1 MSAVPETARQGSLGA
16 SPGNGVYGPGQ
27 GLEGRLRSRLKFGPA
42 LIVVP
47 GVLWLVLFYILPN
60 LVMVR
65 FSLLSQMPRQ
75 GPAVLT
81 PAHYL
86 EAFQTSVYAKV
97 LVKSAGFAGLTT
109 FSLLILCF
117 PVAYYLAKKTLR
129 QKELLILLMIPFWT
143 SQVLRAFA
151 WLILLSR
158 TGLVNSTLLGLH
170 LIPQPLQLIY
180 NWQAVSAGLIYSYL
194 PYMILPLYA
203 TLGKIDDALLE
214 ASADLG
220 ANRWQTLLT
229 VTVPLALPGIVSA
242 VAVVFVASLTDVLS
256 PTLLGGPYD
265 QMISSTIFNI
275 FTKGSNWPLGAALSM
290 LLFVVLLLVASAIM
304 GLNRRVRYEAE
315 V

>member
-1 MSAVPETARQGSLGA
+1 MSLAQGVAGREAA
-16 SPGNGVYGPGQ
+16 SN
-27 GLEGRLRSRLKFGPA
+27 GLEGWLRARFRFGSA
-42 LIVVP
+42 LIVLP
-47 GVLWLVLFYILPN
+47 GLLWLAIFYILPT

-65 FSLLSQMPRQ
+65 YSLLSRMPQQ
-75 GPAVLT
+75 GPTYLT
-81 PAHYL
+81 LGHYL
-86 EAFQTSVYAKV
+86 EAFQTSLYAKV

-109 FSLLILCF
+109 VTLLFVCF
-117 PVAYYLAKKTLR
+117 PVAYYLAKKTRR

-170 LIPQPLQLIY
+170 LIPEPLQLIY

-203 TLGKIDDALLE
+203 TLGKIDDALIE

-220 ANRWQTLLT
+220 AGRWQTLWT
-229 VTVPLALPGIVSA
+229 VTVPLSLPGIVSGA
-242 VAVVFVASLTDVLS
+242 AVVFVASLTDVLS
-256 PTLLGGPYD
+256 PSLLGGPYD
-265 QMISSTIFNI
+265 QMISSTIFNV
-275 FTKGSNWPLGAALSM
+275 FTKGDNWPLGAALSF
-290 LLFVVLLLVASAIM
+290 LLFVVLLLIASAIM
-304 GLNRRVRYEAE
+304 GLNSRVQYEAE